1 VKLDHLDHREQKL
14 ANLDHLESTDTMVKR
29 ESLVFVDSREEM
41 ESKGAKENPENLDSL
56 ASSESRVQTEMLDPQ
71 VHAVDQVVLEKTAL
85 LDFQVYQD
93 WMDLKV
99 QLVSQVRQESKV
111 PMVNPDEESK
121 ELLVKMAFKDA
132 LVFQDDKA
140 SLVLT
145 E

>member
-1 VKLDHLDHREQKL
+1 MDHLDHREQKL

-29 ESLVFVDSREEM
+29 ESLAFADSREEM
-41 ESKGAKENPENLDSL
+41 ESKEAKENPENLDSL
-56 ASSESRVQTEMLDPQ
+56 ASSESRVQTEMLDHQ

-85 LDFQVYQD
+85 LDFPVYQD

-140 SLVLT
+140 SLALT